1 MIFTR
6 PWTRDSWGRGECA
19 GCCRHREP
27 GAGPPLTLP
36 ASALENLTIDAPE
49 HTWRAWWPGCFHN
62 LTTILPLWIIHKFNQ
77 NKDPIYSIDTYSSM
91 TTTWSGLKLSALR
104 TIRHITAPQWCCNP
118 QLVSVFCILG
128 HVTPD
133 TKVAT
138 LLPAADNAVIT
149 SSGSYLLMGGG
160 SVYLV
165 MDHWVVTHTTLP
177 YGGIAQWKND
187 MTPYFLCLGSKKV
200 L

>member
-1 MIFTR
+1 M
-6 PWTRDSWGRGECA
+6 
-19 GCCRHREP
+19 
-27 GAGPPLTLP
+27 
-36 ASALENLTIDAPE
+36 
-49 HTWRAWWPGCFHN
+49 
-62 LTTILPLWIIHKFNQ
+62 
-77 NKDPIYSIDTYSSM
+77 
-91 TTTWSGLKLSALR
+91 
-104 TIRHITAPQWCCNP
+104 
-118 QLVSVFCILG
+118 SVFCILG

-133 TKVAT
+133 TTKVPT

>member
-1 MIFTR
+1 MLQTQR
-6 PWTRDSWGRGECA
+6 A
-19 GCCRHREP
+19 G
-27 GAGPPLTLP
+27 GGTTADTALP

-160 SVYLV
+160 SVYLA
-165 MDHWVVTHTTLP
+165 DGSLGGHTHHTTLWRHCTVEKWYDP
-177 YGGIAQWKND
+177 IFFVFG
-187 MTPYFLCLGSKKV
+187 L
-200 L
+200 